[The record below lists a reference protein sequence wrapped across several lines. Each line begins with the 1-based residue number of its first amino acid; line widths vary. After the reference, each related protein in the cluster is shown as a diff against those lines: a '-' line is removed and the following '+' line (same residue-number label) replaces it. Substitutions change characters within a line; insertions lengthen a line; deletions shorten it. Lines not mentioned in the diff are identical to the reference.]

1 MFIGEYQHA
10 MDEKGRVAI
19 PVKFRKSL
27 AGGVVVTRGIE
38 AHLYIY
44 PKDIWETLA
53 LKLSQL
59 PINQAN
65 SRAFS
70 RHMLGGAVEAEI
82 DSQGRI
88 LIPEF
93 LRQHAAIKNNAVM
106 VGLYDKIEVWAKE
119 RWEEYRAKTESN
131 TENIAEQ
138 LGELGAR

>member
-10 MDEKGRVAI
+10 VDDKGRVAI

-27 AGGVVVTRGIE
+27 DEGVVVTRGIDQ
-38 AHLYIY
+38 HLYLY
-44 PKDIWETLA
+44 PLGEWAGLA
-53 LKLSQL
+53 AKLAKL

-70 RHMLGGAVEAEI
+70 RHMLGGATEAEI

-93 LRQHAAIKNNAVM
+93 LREHAGIGNQAVL
-106 VGLYDKIEVWAKE
+106 VGLYDRIEIWSEE
-119 RWEEYRAKTESN
+119 RWREYKAKTEKN
-131 TENIAEQ
+131 TESIAEQ
-138 LGELGAR
+138 LGELAP

>member
-1 MFIGEYQHA
+1 
-10 MDEKGRVAI
+10 
-19 PVKFRKSL
+19 
-27 AGGVVVTRGIE
+27 
-38 AHLYIY
+38 
-44 PKDIWETLA
+44 
-53 LKLSQL
+53 
-59 PINQAN
+59 
-65 SRAFS
+65 
-70 RHMLGGAVEAEI
+70 MLGGAVEAEI